1 MGRDHQTLLGEIVV
15 EEVAPF
21 VRAPE
26 EGRFTDVDRQLA
38 RCTPGRVP
46 LDVLMAGDSPR
57 VAGEDPDHVRALA
70 EIDDLPAIVVHRP
83 TMRVVDGL
91 HRLRAA
97 RLREERM
104 IDVLFFDGT
113 AEEAFLLTVRLNAA
127 HGLPLTQA
135 DRNAAARRIIATH
148 GAWSDRAI
156 AAVVGLSAKTVGVL
170 RRAVPSGGA
179 AARIGRDGRVRPLTT
194 AEGRREAGKLLV
206 SQPGAS
212 LREVARRANVSVG
225 TVRDVR
231 RRLRAGADPVP
242 ERQRLAEHAETPP
255 VGEPRPAPDLGLLK
269 RDPSMRFSEIG
280 RGVLRV
286 LEVGSLSPDQWQR
299 YTDMVPAH
307 AVGVLADAAHHCAQ
321 SWALFAQKL
330 EERARRTSDAP
341 GTSKAL

>member
-1 MGRDHQTLLGEIVV
+1 MGEIVV
-15 EEVAPF
+15 EGVAPLD
-21 VRAPE
+21 RAAE
-26 EGRFTDVDRQLA
+26 EGSFTDVDRYLA
-38 RCTPGRVP
+38 RCASGRVL
-46 LDVLMAGDSPR
+46 LDALVVGDSPR
-57 VAGEDPDHVRALA
+57 VAGEDPEHVRALA
-70 EIDDLPAIVVHRP
+70 EADGPLPAIVVHRP

-91 HRLRAA
+91 HRVRAA
-97 RLREERM
+97 RLRDERM

-113 AEEAFLLTVRLNAA
+113 ADEAFLLTVRLNAA
-127 HGLPLTQA
+127 HGLPLSQA
-135 DRNAAARRIIATH
+135 DRNAAARRIITTH

-170 RRAVPSGGA
+170 RRAVPAGGA
-179 AARIGRDGRVRPLTT
+179 PARIGRDGRVRPLTT
-194 AEGRREAGKLLV
+194 AEGRRQAGKLLV

-231 RRLRAGADPVP
+231 RRLRDGADPVP
-242 ERQRLAEHAETPP
+242 ARQRLAEHAEAPVRP

-286 LEVGSLSPDQWQR
+286 LEVGTFSPDQWQR

-307 AVGVLADAAHHCAQ
+307 AVGVLADAAHHCAE
-321 SWALFAQKL
+321 SWALFARKL

-341 GTSKAL
+341 DTSTAL